1 MTAYERRML
10 VFEWILGT
18 ELVLIFLLGLF
29 GKELIG
35 AEALNR
41 FQGAALPLIVV
52 AVCGMMLARLGRKN
66 SEETR
71 QDETA

>member
-10 VFEWILGT
+10 VFEWILGV
-18 ELVLIFLLGLF
+18 ELFVIFILGLA
-29 GKELIG
+29 GHRLIG
-35 AEALNR
+35 DVAVAK
-41 FQGAALPLIVV
+41 FQAVALPLIVV

-66 SEETR
+66 SEEMR